1 MRREN
6 QEEPTFQTAK
16 GGAPAEAWT
25 SAGGLSYKSWVA
37 DEIRGDGELIFLS
50 HRCAA
55 DHNIGGRN
63 ALQEGRDSAKLGVLI
78 RNL

>member
-1 MRREN
+1 MGLKIEAKSLRSLDKKRR
-6 QEEPTFQTAK
+6 
-16 GGAPAEAWT
+16 GD
-25 SAGGLSYKSWVA
+25 LSYKSWIP